1 MTILRVL
8 LAAPHAANEA
18 LEWGLFDAVGACV
31 RTGHSIASEWPA
43 ADQVEVVL
51 AASQVRIA
59 SVALPPLAPARVAAA
74 AGFAVDDQLAGPKEA
89 QHLAVSRQAPDGR
102 VRVIIAARSI
112 VAGLRNSSV
121 LRAARIIAEPDLAPP
136 YRGWRWCAASPN
148 DNDGFIR
155 RSDGSAFPVSVANAG
170 SGPPPEL
177 ALALGQARRDNT
189 QPEEIRVEFDA
200 GDADLGR
207 WQRETGIAFVRGA
220 AWRWTAAPAS
230 AFVDAVDLLQGDF
243 ALAPPPAAGAH
254 ARLFTPA
261 LALAVAA
268 LALHVVAT
276 VGEWSRL
283 RVEAW
288 RNVRAWSALATSAGI
303 APDAAATPATAKA
316 ELARR
321 YAQLRH
327 EYGLAAP
334 DDALPLL
341 ARAAAALRTLPPG
354 TVKTATY
361 RDAHWTLDLTLN
373 NNADAVAVL
382 DAQLRQSGV
391 PALLAT
397 TSSGVRVRLGA
408 L

>member
-8 LAAPHAANEA
+8 LAAPPAANEA
-18 LEWGLFDAVGACV
+18 LAWGLFDAAGACI
-31 RTGHSIASEWPA
+31 RTGRSIASERPA
-43 ADQVEVVL
+43 ADRVEAVL

-59 SVALPPLAPARVAAA
+59 SIVLPPLAPARVAAA

-102 VRVIIAARSI
+102 VRVVIAARSI
-112 VAGLRNSSV
+112 IAELRDSSS

-136 YRGWRWCAASPN
+136 YRGWRWCAATS
-148 DNDGFIR
+148 NDGDGFVR

-170 SGPPPEL
+170 SGLPPEL

-189 QPEEIRVEFDA
+189 QPQEVRVEFDA
-200 GDADLGR
+200 TDTDLDR
-207 WQRETGIAFVRGA
+207 WQHEARIAFVRGA
-220 AWRWTAAPAS
+220 PWRWTAAPAS
-230 AFVDAVDLLQGDF
+230 AYADAVDLLQGDF
-243 ALAPPPAAGAH
+243 ALAPPPAAGARP
-254 ARLFTPA
+254 RLFAPA
-261 LALAVAA
+261 LTLATAA

-276 VGEWSRL
+276 VGEWGWL

-288 RNVRAWSALATSAGI
+288 RNARAWSALATNAGI
-303 APDAAATPATAKA
+303 AADAVATPATAKT

-327 EYGLAAP
+327 EHGLAAP

-341 ARAAAALRTLPPG
+341 ARAAPALRALPPG

-373 NNADAVAVL
+373 NADAVAAL
-382 DAQLRQSGV
+382 DAQLRQWGV
-391 PALLAT
+391 PALLAA

>member
-8 LAAPHAANEA
+8 LGAPFAANEA
-18 LEWGLFDAVGACV
+18 LAWGLFDAAGACV
-31 RTGHSIASEWPA
+31 RTGRSVASEWPA
-43 ADQVEVVL
+43 ADRVEAVL

-89 QHLAVSRQAPDGR
+89 QHLAVSRQAADGR

-112 VAGLRNSSV
+112 VAGVRSSST

-136 YRGWRWCAASPN
+136 YRGWRWCAAAPN
-148 DNDGFIR
+148 DSDGFVR

-170 SGPPPEL
+170 SGLPPEL
-177 ALALGQARRDNT
+177 ALALAQARRDNT
-189 QPEEIRVEFDA
+189 QPQEIRVEFDA
-200 GDADLGR
+200 ADADLGR
-207 WQRETGIAFVRGA
+207 WQHEAGIAFVRGA

-230 AFVDAVDLLQGDF
+230 AFADAVDLLQGDF
-243 ALAPPPAAGAH
+243 ALAPPPAAGARV
-254 ARLFTPA
+254 RLFAPA

-268 LALHVVAT
+268 LGLHVVAT
-276 VGEWSRL
+276 VGEWGWL
-283 RVEAW
+283 RVDAW
-288 RNVRAWSALATSAGI
+288 RNARAWSAVATSAGI
-303 APDAAATPATAKA
+303 ASDAAATPATAKA
-316 ELARR
+316 EVARR

-327 EYGLAAP
+327 EHGLAAP

-341 ARAAAALRTLPPG
+341 ARAAPALRALPPG
-354 TVKTATY
+354 AVKTATY
-361 RDAHWTLDLTLN
+361 RDAHWTLDLSL
-373 NNADAVAVL
+373 NNADAVAAL

-391 PALLAT
+391 PALLAA
-397 TSSGVRVRLGA
+397 TSAGVRVRLGA